1 MKRNIFLLLG
11 FLLLAGLGFFAYRL
25 ISKKGKS
32 DDKVA
37 AFNFE
42 ITDTASVDRIIITE
56 PNGLEIEVV
65 RDGKNWTRS
74 SGECVQISLVNSIL
88 DAAYNVRFKGY
99 IPENGVKNVTNR
111 MATIG
116 TKVQFFVN
124 GDWYKTWYIG
134 SSTPDHYGTYML
146 VESEEY
152 GKSDLPVIAEL
163 KNMKGII
170 SPRFFADPR
179 RWECTRIFA
188 YEPNEIQEVSV
199 RFTQRPDRSFQLKK
213 KGNTHVVTQ
222 NNRPVQVHP
231 QMISRYLLNYRRV
244 HFELP
249 NFELTDRQV
258 DSVRK
263 STPFCILEVKSTKGE
278 DIKLRMFRR
287 KSDSGEK
294 EVDDFGD
301 EVDYDINRFWCELP
315 GGKLVKC
322 QYFVFNPLTMGK
334 IYFTYPVASKP

>member
-1 MKRNIFLLLG
+1 MKRISYLLIG
-11 FLLLAGLGFFAYRL
+11 VALLAGLGYFTFRL
-25 ISKKGKS
+25 INKKGKS
-32 DDKVA
+32 DEKVA

-56 PNGLEIEVV
+56 PSGLEIDIV
-65 RDGKNWTRS
+65 RAGKTWTRAN
-74 SGECVQISLVNSIL
+74 GECVQAGLVNSIL

-99 IPENGVKNVTNR
+99 IPESGVKTVTNR
-111 MATIG
+111 MATVG
-116 TKVQFFVN
+116 TKVQYFVN

-188 YEPNEIQEVSV
+188 YEPEEIKEVTVKFTKNTDRNFEV
-199 RFTQRPDRSFQLKK
+199 RK
-213 KGNTHVVTQ
+213 KGNSFAISQ
-222 NNRPVQVHP
+222 NNRPVSVQP
-231 QMISRYLLNYRRV
+231 QMISRYLLNFRRV
-244 HFELP
+244 HYELP
-249 NFELTDRQV
+249 NFELSERQV
-258 DSVRK
+258 DSVRR
-263 STPFCILEVKSTKGE
+263 STPFCTLSVKTTKGE
-278 DIKLRMFRR
+278 DVKLRMFRR
-287 KSDSGEK
+287 KSDSGET
-294 EVDDFGD
+294 EQDEFGD
-301 EVDYDINRFWCELP
+301 TVSHDINRFWCELP

-322 QYFVFNPLTMGK
+322 QYYVFTPLIMGR
-334 IYFTYPVASKP
+334 IYFSHPAAAQR